1 MNYVRTSIPA
11 SEYQAVKPSK
21 QRSGKQFYYV
31 RFNAQEK
38 DGIVSAV
45 EVEIDHEPTAA
56 EIEAMPAQYLAHTK
70 HLVAVAI
77 EGHAKSEAVKVFEIN
92 SVRGWLDSEERGS
105 IRRAAADKASEGRD
119 VFTLYLS
126 GTGIPMPPAKVEE
139 ILKAVEVYASDCHDK
154 TEENK
159 AAVEALADP
168 DEVQAYDY
176 TAGYP
181 ETLSFKV

>member
-1 MNYVRTSIPA
+1 M
-11 SEYQAVKPSK
+11 
-21 QRSGKQFYYV
+21 

-45 EVEIDHEPTAA
+45 ETELDHEPTAA
-56 EIEAMPAQYLAHTK
+56 EIEAMPAQYLARVK
-70 HLVAVAI
+70 HFVAI
-77 EGHAKSEAVKVFEIN
+77 ATEAHAKSEAVKVFEIN

-105 IRRAAADKASEGRD
+105 IRRAAADKASEGRE

-126 GTGIPMPPAKVEE
+126 GVGIPMPPAKVEE

-154 TEENK
+154 TEEHK

-168 DEVQAYDY
+168 DEVQRYDY

-181 ETLSFKV
+181 EVLSFEV

>member
-126 GTGIPMPPAKVEE
+126 GTCIQMPPAKVEE

-154 TEENK
+154 TEEHK

>member
-1 MNYVRTSIPA
+1 M
-11 SEYQAVKPSK
+11 EPSK

-31 RFNAQEK
+31 RFNAKEK

-45 EVEIDHEPTAA
+45 ETELDHKPTAA
-56 EIEAMPAQYLAHTK
+56 EIEAMPAQFLARVK
-70 HLVAVAI
+70 HFVAI
-77 EGHAKSEAVKVFEIN
+77 AIEAHAKSEAVKVFEIN

-105 IRRAAADKASEGRD
+105 IRRAASDKAAEGRD

-126 GTGIPMPPAKVEE
+126 GNGIQMPPAKVEE

-154 TEENK
+154 TEEHK
-159 AAVEALADP
+159 AAVEALTDP
-168 DEVQAYDY
+168 DEVQNYDY

-181 ETLSFKV
+181 EILSFEV